1 MSVGMSLPGDDRAA
15 FADALA
21 RLSAARHG
29 DDLCGP
35 FIGAVQ
41 VTGASISTLGR
52 PLGSETVC
60 ASNRTAA
67 RIDEI
72 QIDLGEGP
80 CWDAL
85 SRRRPVLEADL
96 ARTTSTNWPNAR
108 EAFRSLDV
116 GAIYSFPLY
125 VGELSVGAVDLYS
138 ERPRD
143 LTARAVADVTTL
155 AEIASRRILQRA
167 LDDVEHTEDG
177 LPDGPHSRREMH
189 QASGMVA
196 AQLGIAVEDALL
208 VLRGRAYS
216 TNRTVAQVAE
226 DVVARRLRFD
236 I

>member
-1 MSVGMSLPGDDRAA
+1 MDTSLPGDDRAA
-15 FADALA
+15 FSEALA
-21 RLSAARHG
+21 RLSAARKG

-35 FIGAVQ
+35 FVGAAQ
-41 VTGASISTLGR
+41 VSGASISTLGR

-85 SRRRPVLEADL
+85 SDRRPVLETDL
-96 ARTTSTNWPNAR
+96 ARTTSTNWPSAR
-108 EAFRSLDV
+108 EAFRLLDV

-125 VGELSVGAVDLYS
+125 VGELSVGAVDLYND
-138 ERPRD
+138 RPRD

-196 AQLGIAVEDALL
+196 AQLGIGVEDALL

-216 TNRTVAQVAE
+216 TSRTVAQVAE
-226 DVVARRLRFD
+226 EVVARRLRFD
-236 I
+236 L